1 MRAVE
6 VGVGGVRG
14 GGGCGGPA
22 IRPLSSGK
30 RQGEIER
37 EEERRVEKAE
47 QAWPLFGSADVVV
60 RESDVR

>member
-1 MRAVE
+1 MW
-6 VGVGGVRG
+6 G

-30 RQGEIER
+30 RQREMKR

-47 QAWPLFGSADVVV
+47 QAWPLFGSADMVV